1 MIEVW
6 IALGLLVG
14 AVAALS
20 VGLALR
26 RSGRDLAQEIPAL
39 QDSTRLLS
47 EQVNQLAQLVTS
59 QLGTL
64 STQVSDQLSTTAQ
77 LLQRQEGTLGE
88 RLNAVQGVVADVRER
103 LGGLTETGRRLT
115 ELAQDLAS
123 LQEILRAP
131 KARGAMGEWLLASLL
146 AEVLPRDRYREQY
159 RFSTG
164 EVVDAAIFLEGIVVP
179 VDAKFPLSGFER
191 FAAAATDEERKKHK
205 RSLVRDALKHVDAIS
220 QKYIRPEEG
229 TSDFALMY
237 VPAEGVYHELLT
249 PEGDLD
255 FLAYAMGKRVVA
267 CSPNSFYS
275 YLRSVA
281 MGLRGLALARN
292 VQELFGELRAVED
305 LVEKIGGEVTTLG
318 SHLRNARGKHE
329 EVERLIGDVQRRL
342 HRLADEKEAE

>member
-6 IALGLLVG
+6 IALGLLAL
-14 AVAALS
+14 AVVALAAAL
-20 VGLALR
+20 LR
-26 RSGRDLAQEIPAL
+26 RRAGHDAAQDLSLLKEA
-39 QDSTRLLS
+39 TRALS
-47 EQVNQLAQLVTS
+47 EQIGQLAHLMATQM
-59 QLGTL
+59 GTL
-64 STQVSDQLSTTAQ
+64 SSQVGEQLASTAQ

-88 RLNAVQGVVADVRER
+88 RLNIVQGVVADVRER

-131 KARGAMGEWLLASLL
+131 KSRGLVGEWLLGDLL
-146 AEVLPRDRYREQY
+146 SEVLPRDRFREQY
-159 RFSTG
+159 RFSSG
-164 EVVDAAIFLEGIVVP
+164 ETVDAAIFLEGTVVP

-191 FAAAATDEERKKHK
+191 ILSATTDEERKKHK
-205 RSLVRDALKHVDAIS
+205 RSLVRDAQKHVDGIS

-229 TSDFALMY
+229 TADFALMY
-237 VPAEGVYHELLT
+237 IPAEGVYLELLT

-255 FLAYAMGKRVVA
+255 FLAYAMGKRVVP

-292 VQELFGELRAVED
+292 VQKVFGELRAVED
-305 LVEKIGGEVTTLG
+305 LLGEVEREVGTLG

-329 EVERLIGDVQRRL
+329 EIERLVGDAQRRL
-342 HRLADEKEAE
+342 SRLAQDKEDE

>member
-1 MIEVW
+1 MTGVW
-6 IALGLLVG
+6 FAVGLL
-14 AVAALS
+14 AVAVVALA
-20 VGLALR
+20 VALVR
-26 RSGRDLAQEIPAL
+26 RRPEKDAREA
-39 QDSTRLLS
+39 TRLLAD
-47 EQVNQLAQLVTS
+47 QVGQLSQLVTT

-64 STQVSDQLSTTAQ
+64 SAQVSDQLASTAQ
-77 LLQRQEGTLGE
+77 LLQKQEGTLGE
-88 RLNAVQGVVADVRER
+88 RLTAVQGVVADVRER

-131 KARGAMGEWLLASLL
+131 KARGAIGEWLLGDLL
-146 AEVLPRDRYREQY
+146 AEVLPRDRFREQY
-159 RFSTG
+159 RFNTG
-164 EVVDAAIFLEGIVVP
+164 ESVDAAIFLEGFVVP

-191 FAAAATDEERKKHK
+191 LVAATTDDERRRHK
-205 RSLVRDALKHVDAIS
+205 RALVRDAQKHADAIS

-229 TSDFALMY
+229 TADFALMY
-237 VPAEGVYHELLT
+237 IPAEGVYHELLT

-255 FLAYAMGKRVVA
+255 FLAYAMGRRVVP

-292 VQELFGELRAVED
+292 VQQLFGELRAVED
-305 LVEKIGGEVTTLG
+305 LMAGMEREMSTLG

-329 EVERLIGDVQRRL
+329 EIEKLVGDVQRRL
-342 HRLADEKEAE
+342 SKLAEDKEAG